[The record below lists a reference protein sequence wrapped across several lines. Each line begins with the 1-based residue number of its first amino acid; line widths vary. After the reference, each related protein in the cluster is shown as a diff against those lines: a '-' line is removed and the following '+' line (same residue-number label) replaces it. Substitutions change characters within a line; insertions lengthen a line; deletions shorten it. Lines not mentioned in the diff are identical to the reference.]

1 MEINVEGGGAEEGL
15 QLGVGE
21 KGACVHEG
29 GSVCACVRV
38 CVLMRLLYVFVHFRV
53 SVSSY
58 ASKTCLDSVKK

>member
-1 MEINVEGGGAEEGL
+1 MWGRRVRACMKGG
-15 QLGVGE
+15 
-21 KGACVHEG
+21 
-29 GSVCACVRV
+29 VCACVRV